1 MAHKYK
7 SKVKP
12 QYAIL
17 RTKKLKSKSKLTA
30 VAEHNLRL
38 RTQEN
43 IDADRSHLN
52 QILYNPLGI
61 DRNDATSFQRKLSER
76 YSDLGVKIK
85 TENTLAFEYV
95 ATASPK
101 FFEGKST
108 EQIGKWAY
116 HQVEFMRKEFGDR
129 LQFAILHLDETTP
142 HIHFLVSTEHKSVK
156 KYKNRY
162 GACEKETWS
171 LNSEKINPEY
181 LRTLQDNYAKSNK
194 IFGLSRGVKYSKL
207 KNTTLKNFY
216 RTMKKVL
223 GSTFDKALDQA
234 IQNIEISMGDRF
246 SSQDEIR
253 RKIKF
258 FLKPVFESFARSQK
272 ALQEAAN
279 LDMGNLQD
287 YLRRELEKLEADKAL
302 VAQQKEIYREWLKDS
317 DSILSKMKAL
327 EAENMQLKAEIGRF
341 EAMNTSNPTPTINRN
356 QKALKTSK
364 IDVCVAV
371 LFNSLT

>member
-1 MAHKYK
+1 MAQKYK

-38 RTQEN
+38 RTQAN

-61 DRNDATSFQRKLSER
+61 DPNDATSFQRKLSEH
-76 YSDLGVKIK
+76 YSDLGIKIK

-101 FFEGKST
+101 FFEGKTT

-116 HQVEFMRKEFGDR
+116 HQTEFMRKEFGDR
-129 LQFAILHLDETTP
+129 LQLGILHLDESTP
-142 HIHFLVSTEHKSVK
+142 HIHFLVSTECKSIK

-181 LRTLQDNYAKSNK
+181 LRTLQDNYATSNK

-207 KNTTLKNFY
+207 KNTTLKTFY
-216 RTMKKVL
+216 RTMKKVF

-234 IQNIEISMGDRF
+234 IQNIEISMGDRL
-246 SSQDEIR
+246 SSQDDLR
-253 RKIKF
+253 AKIKIS
-258 FLKPVFESFARSQK
+258 LKPVFERFAKSQK

-279 LDMGNLQD
+279 LDVGNLQE
-287 YLRRELEKLEADKAL
+287 YLKRELEKLEIDKEL
-302 VAQQKEIYREWLKDS
+302 VAKRKEVYREWLKDS
-317 DSILSKMKAL
+317 GDVLRKL
-327 EAENMQLKAEIGRF
+327 EVLETENMHLKAEIERF
-341 EAMNTSNPTPTINRN
+341 EASVSPPPTSNTNPDKST
-356 QKALKTSK
+356 LKTLK
-364 IDVCVAV
+364 K
-371 LFNSLT
+371 